1 VAETLNCST
10 IKGYRVGGTI
20 HLIINNQLGFTTPPD
35 SARSSEYPTDVAKM
49 VQAPI
54 FHVNGDDPEA
64 SVRVMR
70 LAFEFRNAFKKDV
83 VVDMVCYRRYGHN
96 EGDEPAFTQPR
107 MYEVIHN
114 RRSVRKLY
122 TELLVNRGDLTMPEA
137 EAALEDFKKR
147 LDSAFEETQ
156 ASRRPPARVEG
167 DAPEPAPTRIE
178 TGVERDKLDR
188 IVTALTTFPEGF
200 EPHPKLARILANRR
214 TEFDTDHIDWALAEE
229 LAFGSLLLEGTPV
242 RVAGQDT
249 RRGTFSQR
257 HAVIVDHTS
266 EREYTPLENL
276 GAEAAPFM
284 IYDSVLSEFAALGF
298 EYGYSIADHDALVAW
313 EAQFGDFA
321 NGAQVIIDQFL
332 VAAEDKWGQQSGLVM
347 LLPHGYEGQGPEHS
361 SARLERFLVLA
372 ALDNMR
378 IVYPTTAA
386 QYFHVL
392 RRQVHEPDRK
402 PLIVMTPKRYLRIP
416 ATTSAVD
423 QFTHGGFVPVL
434 SDPNP
439 PAEAKRIVFVTGKFA
454 LELIDRRDKVGA
466 PVEIVRIEQL
476 YPWPLDDIRAVL
488 DRSPAAEVVWAQ
500 EEPGNMGAR
509 YFARRRIEELASGR
523 PVSVVARRE
532 SPSPASGSSTVH
544 DAEQQA
550 LLKSAVPG

>member
-1 VAETLNCST
+1 
-10 IKGYRVGGTI
+10 
-20 HLIINNQLGFTTPPD
+20 
-35 SARSSEYPTDVAKM
+35 

-64 SVRVMR
+64 AVRVMR

-96 EGDEPAFTQPR
+96 ESDEPAFTQPR
-107 MYEVIHN
+107 MYEVIAE

-137 EAALEDFKKR
+137 EAALEDFKAR
-147 LDSAFEETQ
+147 LEAAFEETH
-156 ASRRPPARVEG
+156 ASTRPAARVEAP
-167 DAPEPAPTRIE
+167 APEPTPTRVN
-178 TGVERDKLDR
+178 TGVPRADLDR
-188 IVTALTTFPEGF
+188 IVTTLTTFPEGF
-200 EPHPKLARILANRR
+200 EPHPKLARIIANRR
-214 TEFDTDHIDWALAEE
+214 KEFDSDQIDWALAEE

-242 RVAGQDT
+242 RIAGQDT

-257 HAVIVDHTS
+257 HAVIVDHRS
-266 EREYTPLENL
+266 EQEYTPLEHL
-276 GAEAAPFM
+276 GDAAGPFM

-298 EYGYSIADHDALVAW
+298 EYGYSTADPDALVAW

-332 VAAEDKWGQQSGLVM
+332 VAAEDKWGQQSGLVL

-402 PLIVMTPKRYLRIP
+402 PLVVMTPKRYLRMP
-416 ATTSAVD
+416 ATASSVEAL
-423 QFTHGGFVPVL
+423 THGGFVPVL
-434 SDPNP
+434 ADPNP
-439 PAEAKRIVFVTGKFA
+439 PSDPERIVFATGKFA
-454 LELIDRRDKVGA
+454 LELIGRRDASGA

-476 YPWPLDDIRAVL
+476 YPWPVDDVKAVL
-488 DRSPAAEVVWAQ
+488 DRSPKADVVWAQ

-509 YFARRRIEELASGR
+509 YFVRRRLEELAGDR
-523 PVSVVARRE
+523 LVSVVARHE
-532 SPSPASGSSTVH
+532 SPSPASGSATVH

-550 LLKSAVPG
+550 LLEAAISA